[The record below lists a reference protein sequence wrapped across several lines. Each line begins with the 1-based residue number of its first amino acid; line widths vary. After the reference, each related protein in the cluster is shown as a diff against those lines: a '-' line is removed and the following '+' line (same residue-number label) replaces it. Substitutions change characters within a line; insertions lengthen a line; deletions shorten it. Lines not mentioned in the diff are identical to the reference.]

1 MQVRVTISVE
11 ILKKTRYKQIK
22 EKTMIKKAKD
32 PKAVPELG
40 VGKDGYKTGGV
51 TIEATDPF
59 ETQTVTVRGTRRM
72 RADKKPVQAKWY

>member
-1 MQVRVTISVE
+1 MLVNVTISVE
-11 ILKKTRYKQIK
+11 ILEKNRYKQIK

-51 TIEATDPF
+51 QIEATNPF
-59 ETQTVTVRGTRRM
+59 ETQTVTVRGTKAM
-72 RADKKPVQAKWY
+72 RAEKKPVKAKWY